1 MAKDMKGELRDA
13 LQGKSTVF
21 VGTMETPA
29 ERIVYHIMFNSLN
42 AGENVIWVCLKEPP
56 SGVLAMFS
64 QYGLPLAGIQEGLWF
79 VDVTITGDNQV
90 IERTFRCTS
99 LDYVCLTLHVV
110 NILKKYP
117 RSLVML
123 DSIGMLAA
131 LGHLETTVRFIKYL
145 DSKVRI
151 AGGCLVTILANRTAA
166 GSVESELVG
175 LLNNVISV
183 NEEKIH
189 AHMGSMELK
198 MQYEFSGSELIL
210 SSEDIGKDLGE
221 LFSLTPEEKK
231 KLESEVEEKA
241 HIYKE
246 LLE

>member
-1 MAKDMKGELRDA
+1 MAKDMKGELRAA

-29 ERIVYHIMFNSLN
+29 ERIVYHIMFDSLN
-42 AGENVIWVCLKEPP
+42 AGENVIWVCLNEPP

-64 QYGLPLAGIQEGLWF
+64 QYGLPLANIQEGLWF

-90 IERTFRCTS
+90 NERTFRCTS
-99 LDYVCLTLHVV
+99 LDYVCLTMHVV

-145 DSKVRI
+145 DSRI
-151 AGGCLVTILANRTAA
+151 RTSGGGLVTTLENKTSP
-166 GSVESELVG
+166 GGVKSELVG

-183 NEEKIH
+183 NGDKIH
-189 AHMGSMELK
+189 AHAGSMELN
-198 MQYEFSGSELIL
+198 MRYEFSGSELIL
-210 SSEDIGKDLGE
+210 SNEDIGKDLGE

-231 KLESEVEEKA
+231 KLEIEVEEKA